1 MKNENL
7 LNKITNAPSSSGV
20 YLFKNKEGKIIYIG
34 KARDLK
40 ERLKYYLQPPPD
52 IRRSSLIKEI
62 SDLSL
67 IVTSQESDALIL
79 EDNLIKINKPK
90 YNVRLKDDKK
100 FPYLKITIN
109 EEFPKIFPTRN
120 LKKDGSLL
128 FGPYTKA
135 KNLREALRLVKRI
148 FKIRTCNKKL
158 PLTIKERPCLNYRLN
173 LCLGPCQNNVDK
185 DVYQERVKEVIEF
198 LMGKSEDLMKEIE
211 EKMRQAA
218 KNEDFEK
225 AIILRNQFF
234 ALQELRKKHEV
245 IFNEKKSMDVIGISK
260 EKNLAVGII
269 LKIREGKLISKEEY
283 PFNLPLTNTDEEIL
297 DSLLSSIYLHSYD
310 IPDEIILPKK
320 IEGIETFIETIE
332 KRRGIRIKITSPQKG
347 EKKRLLSLANKNAE
361 IKLLEILPTPHL
373 PKGNVE
379 LGNYLS
385 LPKTPI
391 RIEGVDISNLA
402 GKYACGSII
411 VFEGTKPK
419 KSEYR
424 RFKIKTIEGQDD
436 YKMMEE
442 VLRRRLKRL
451 IEENKLLPDLVL
463 VDGGKGHLSVAN
475 KVYKEFKEELPILA
489 FAKKSDTL
497 YFEDGKIVSIP
508 AYSPALKLLKRI
520 RDEAH
525 RFAIA
530 YHKKLRKKSIK
541 KSILDQIPG
550 ISEKRKILL
559 LNTFSSVE
567 GIKNAKLEDLSKIIP
582 TKLAEKIHRFLN
594 SQNFDN

>member
-1 MKNENL
+1 MIDEGVV
-7 LNKITNAPSSSGV
+7 NKINNAPTACGV

-34 KARDLK
+34 KARNLK
-40 ERLKYYLQPPPD
+40 ERLKYYLSPQPD
-52 IRRSSLIKEI
+52 IRRNSLIREI
-62 SDLSL
+62 SDLDI
-67 IVTSQESDALIL
+67 IVTSSESDALIL

-90 YNVRLKDDKK
+90 YNIRLKDDKK

-109 EEFPKIFPTRN
+109 EEFPRIFPTRN
-120 LKKDGSLL
+120 LKKDGSIL
-128 FGPYTKA
+128 FGPYTSA
-135 KNLREALRLVKRI
+135 KNLRQALRLVKRI

-158 PLTIKERPCLNYRLN
+158 PLTIPERPCLNYRLN

-185 DVYQERVKEVIEF
+185 ELYKERVKEVIEF
-198 LMGKSEDLMKEIE
+198 LSGKSENLISEIE
-211 EKMRQAA
+211 KKMWEAA
-218 KNEDFEK
+218 KREDFER
-225 AIILRNQFF
+225 AAVLRNQLF

-245 IFNEKKSMDVIGISK
+245 IFNEKKSIDVVGLAK
-260 EKNLAVGII
+260 EKNLAVCLI

-297 DSLLSSIYLHSYD
+297 ESLLSSVYLHSYD

-320 IEGIETFIETIE
+320 VENTEIFIETIE
-332 KRRGIRIKITSPQKG
+332 KRRKIKVKITIPKRG
-347 EKKRLLSLANKNAE
+347 EKKKLLSLANKNAE

-373 PKGNVE
+373 PKANVE

-385 LPKTPI
+385 LQKTPI
-391 RIEGVDISNLA
+391 RIEGVDISNLG
-402 GKYACGSII
+402 GKYACGSIV
-411 VFEGTKPK
+411 VFEGINPK

-424 RFKIKTIEGQDD
+424 KFKIKTISGQDD
-436 YKMMEE
+436 YGMMEE

-451 IEENKLLPDLVL
+451 IEENKPLPDLVL

-475 KVYKEFKEELPILA
+475 KVYKEFKEDIPILA

-497 YFEDGKIVSIP
+497 YFEDGKVVSIP

-525 RFAIA
+525 RFAIT

-541 KSILDQIPG
+541 KSVLDEIPG
-550 ISEKRKILL
+550 IGEKRKLLL
-559 LNTFSSVE
+559 LNTFGSIE
-567 GIKNAKLEDLSKIIP
+567 GIKNAKIEEIAKIIP
-582 TKLAEKIHRFLN
+582 RKLAEKIYQFLK
-594 SQNFDN
+594 SKTH